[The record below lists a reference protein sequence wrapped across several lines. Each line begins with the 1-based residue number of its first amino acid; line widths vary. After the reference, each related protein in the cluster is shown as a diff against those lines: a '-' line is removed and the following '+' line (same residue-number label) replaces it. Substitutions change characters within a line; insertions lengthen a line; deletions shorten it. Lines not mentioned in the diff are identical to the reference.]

1 MLAEGAGPLFVQ
13 GACETISRCRRGH
26 FYHPAKC
33 YYAIRPWE
41 IPRPEC
47 TTRSKRVQNREEKM
61 PLFITYA
68 SYSHSGVKGLV
79 NKPEDRSGAVKALI
93 EKAGGKLVALY
104 NTTGSNDVVL
114 VSELADGSD
123 AVAMGMAVAASGALS
138 KIETVRAW
146 TPSEFKGVAEKAARF
161 ASAYAPPGK

>member
-1 MLAEGAGPLFVQ
+1 MVQAVRKSLKMLAEGAGPLFVQ

-26 FYHPAKC
+26 VYHPAKC

-47 TTRSKRVQNREEKM
+47 TTRSKRLQNREEKM

-93 EKAGGKLVALY
+93 EKAGGKLVSRKRLPELL
-104 NTTGSNDVVL
+104 VL
-114 VSELADGSD
+114 TLRPENNCGHARRYKAPCIPIAPTHRSS
-123 AVAMGMAVAASGALS
+123 SGC
-138 KIETVRAW
+138 TRR
-146 TPSEFKGVAEKAARF
+146 KA
-161 ASAYAPPGK
+161 

>member
-1 MLAEGAGPLFVQ
+1 MEPGWSRGLISDRRGILKNVVTLGMRCCCLPWVGFAGGSRRALRAGSPRILCRCPVLRRQ
-13 GACETISRCRRGH
+13 ILGRCRRGH

-79 NKPEDRSGAVKALI
+79 NK
-93 EKAGGKLVALY
+93 
-104 NTTGSNDVVL
+104 
-114 VSELADGSD
+114 
-123 AVAMGMAVAASGALS
+123 
-138 KIETVRAW
+138 
-146 TPSEFKGVAEKAARF
+146 
-161 ASAYAPPGK
+161 